1 MPTPRE
7 GLVIGLA
14 RADFT
19 LASQFAQPI
28 LRSDPDD
35 PRANFAVGMKHYLD
49 EQYAR
54 AEYHLV
60 RCLKRRPNE
69 PAVLNNLA
77 MAQLKLDK
85 LDDAEANARKALSI
99 IPTSQE
105 IQRTLNS
112 VLAARKAKTDK

>member
-1 MPTPRE
+1 M
-7 GLVIGLA
+7 
-14 RADFT
+14 
-19 LASQFAQPI
+19 
-28 LRSDPDD
+28 
-35 PRANFAVGMKHYLD
+35 
-49 EQYAR
+49 
-54 AEYHLV
+54 